1 MNNFGS
7 LIHNENIKIYSR
19 SRTWVMLIILAG
31 VGILLPVL
39 FRLASG
45 SGSGP
50 NVWDAYMMTL
60 SVVFSLNVIFTVVI
74 AADVVAGEFTW
85 GTIKLLL
92 IRPWSRSKILLSKY
106 AAMVLFSLA
115 STVLLAVAAFA
126 ASYLLADP
134 NAPAPGADMAR
145 IAMLDLVSRYAE
157 LFITAALAFMI
168 SSVFR
173 SGALAIGLSMFLMFA
188 QMILPALLPPE
199 RFEWARYLI
208 FNHMDLGVY
217 IHSDTGA
224 GGSTLGFSLL
234 ILAAY
239 YALFMVVAWSVFR
252 RRDVA
257 G

>member
-7 LIHNENIKIYSR
+7 LVHNENIKIYSR

-39 FRLASG
+39 LRFASASG
-45 SGSGP
+45 L
-50 NVWDAYMMTL
+50 NVWDSYMTTF
-60 SVVFSLNVIFTVVI
+60 SVAFSLNIIFTVVI
-74 AADVVAGEFTW
+74 AADAVAGEFTW

-106 AAMVLFSLA
+106 TAMVLFSLA
-115 STVLLAVAAFA
+115 STVFLTVVALA
-126 ASYLLADP
+126 ASFLLADS
-134 NAPAPGADMAR
+134 NASPTWSDTTR
-145 IAMLDLVSRYAE
+145 VVILDLVYRYAE
-157 LFITAALAFMI
+157 LFITVTLAFMI

-173 SGALAIGLSMFLMFA
+173 SSALAIGMSMFLMFA
-188 QMILPALLPPE
+188 QMILPALLPPD
-199 RFEWARYLI
+199 RYEWARYLI
-208 FNHMDLGVY
+208 FNHMNLRVY